1 MEFALRPCNKCLKSF
16 LSYLKEIIN
25 SVKIKVKVD
34 YNPCYGR
41 IIQTELYLQDIS
53 ASHDK
58 PGVEKSSK
66 KRDRK
71 SKDFSK
77 TVIKEGG
84 KKDSEKTTVV
94 EENKTLGKE
103 SKTET
108 VEQEG
113 VAPEGKLGVEEPMAV
128 EEGVSSEGKTGQ
140 KDDKDK
146 SETKSQ
152 NELPAVV
159 NEAMDTDSSS
169 CSVDDIINSVAA
181 GGGVISVSTT
191 TVGISFS

>member
-1 MEFALRPCNKCLKSF
+1 M
-16 LSYLKEIIN
+16 KEVTI
-25 SVKIKVKVD
+25 SVKFKVKVD
-34 YNPCYGR
+34 YNQCYCE

-77 TVIKEGG
+77 TVIKVGG
-84 KKDSEKTTVV
+84 KKDSEKANVV
-94 EENKTLGKE
+94 EENKTLGEE
-103 SKTET
+103 SKMEMG
-108 VEQEG
+108 EQDG
-113 VAPEGKLGVEEPMAV
+113 AASEGKLGVGESMAV
-128 EEGVSSEGKTGQ
+128 EEGVSNEGKTGH

-146 SETKSQ
+146 PETKSQ

-181 GGGVISVSTT
+181 GGGVISVSRTIV
-191 TVGISFS
+191 TVRDLCSVDDIINSRE